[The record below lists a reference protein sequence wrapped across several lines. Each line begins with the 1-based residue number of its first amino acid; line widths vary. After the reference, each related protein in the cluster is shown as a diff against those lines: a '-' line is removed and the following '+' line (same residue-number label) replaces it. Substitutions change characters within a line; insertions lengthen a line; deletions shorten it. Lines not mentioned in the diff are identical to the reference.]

1 MQPASP
7 YPLTQRLAHVLA
19 ARLAPGADL
28 DQQALAAVSRALL
41 DTIGVMVA
49 GCAEA
54 PVARLAPVLTAADG
68 PSMAREAAMLLGT
81 AAHALDF
88 DDVAFGGH
96 VSAVLV
102 PALLAASLARPV
114 SGADFA
120 RAYVAG
126 YEVWSEL
133 ATRDRDMYHRR
144 GFHPTPVLGAVAA
157 AGAVAV
163 LLGLDRARIAAAL
176 GLGAS
181 MAAGLVVNFGSMA
194 KPFHAGRAAE
204 AGLLAAQLAQG
215 GMGASDDAL
224 EGAKGFLACFTPQG
238 AVDRDRALN
247 CEETPGWMLARR
259 QPSVKRYPVCY
270 AAHRAV
276 DAAVALS
283 TRLPAQAGLRVEVT
297 TSDRHSTTLR
307 FHDPATVSE
316 ARFSL
321 EFCVAT
327 ALLRGRLGLAELGDA
342 GLAAPEVRAL
352 MPQISR
358 RIADHRDPAL
368 DGYALFDRVE
378 LFDASG
384 ASLAAQDVRRP
395 RGHADN
401 PADFAD
407 LLAKFHDCVARGGLP
422 EGWAARIAGLCE
434 APAGIETMAPLAAD
448 LLGVARGMPGR
459 R

>member
-1 MQPASP
+1 MQPATP

-19 ARLAPGADL
+19 TRLPPGADL
-28 DQQALAAVSRALL
+28 DEPSLAAVSRAML

-54 PVARLAPVLTAADG
+54 PVITLAPALTATAG
-68 PSMAREAAMLLGT
+68 PSMAREAAVLLGT

-88 DDVAFGGH
+88 DDVGFGGH

-102 PALLAASLARPV
+102 PALLAASLTRSV

-133 ATRDRDMYHRR
+133 ATRDRDMYHLR
-144 GFHPTPVLGAVAA
+144 GFHPTSVLGAVAA

-163 LLGLDRARIAAAL
+163 LLGLDQARIAAAL

-181 MAAGLVVNFGSMA
+181 MASGLVVNFGSMA

-204 AGLLAAQLAQG
+204 AGLLAAQLAQS
-215 GMGASDDAL
+215 GMTASDNAL
-224 EGAKGFLACFTPQG
+224 EGAKGFLACYTPQG
-238 AVDRDRALN
+238 ALDLDRPLN
-247 CEETPGWMLARR
+247 CEATPGWMLARR
-259 QPSVKRYPVCY
+259 QPSMKRYPVCY

-283 TRLPAQAGLRVEVT
+283 AVLRAQPPARIEVT
-297 TSDRHSTTLR
+297 TSDRHATTLR
-307 FHDPATVSE
+307 FRDPATVSE

-327 ALLRGRLGLAELGDA
+327 ALMRGHLGLAELSAA
-342 GLAAPEVRAL
+342 GLAAPDVRAL
-352 MPQISR
+352 MPRISR
-358 RIADHRDPAL
+358 RIADHRDPQL

-378 LFDASG
+378 LFDG
-384 ASLAAQDVRRP
+384 AGALLATQAITRP

-407 LLAKFHDCVARGGLP
+407 LLAKFHDCVAVGGLS
-422 EGWAARIAGLCE
+422 ESWAARVAALCE
-434 APAGIETMAPLAAD
+434 APACIDTIVPLAAD
-448 LLGVARGMPGR
+448 LLGAARGVPEAR
-459 R
+459 

>member
-1 MQPASP
+1 MQSATP
-7 YPLTQRLAHVLA
+7 YPLTQKLAQALATRLP
-19 ARLAPGADL
+19 PGADL
-28 DQQALAAVSRALL
+28 DEPSLAAVSRAML

-54 PVARLAPVLTAADG
+54 PVTTLAPVLTVTEG

-88 DDVAFGGH
+88 DDVGFGGH

-102 PALLAASLARPV
+102 PALLAASLTRPV

-133 ATRDRDMYHRR
+133 ATRDRDMYHLR
-144 GFHPTPVLGAVAA
+144 GFHPTSVLGAVAA

-163 LLGLDRARIAAAL
+163 LLGLDQARIAAAL

-181 MAAGLVVNFGSMA
+181 MASGLVVNFGSMA
-194 KPFHAGRAAE
+194 KPFHAGRAAD
-204 AGLLAAQLAQG
+204 AGLLAAQLAQS
-215 GMGASDDAL
+215 GMNASDNAL
-224 EGAKGFLACFTPQG
+224 EGAKGFLACYTPQG
-238 AVDRDRALN
+238 ALDLDRPLN

-259 QPSVKRYPVCY
+259 PPSMKRYPVCY

-276 DAAVALS
+276 DAAMALS
-283 TRLPAQAGLRVEVT
+283 ALSLQSPARIEVT
-297 TSDRHSTTLR
+297 TSDRHATTLR
-307 FHDPATVSE
+307 FRDPATVSE

-327 ALLRGRLGLAELGDA
+327 ALMRGHLGLAELSAA
-342 GLAAPEVRAL
+342 GLAAPDVRAL
-352 MPQISR
+352 MPRISR
-358 RIADHRDPAL
+358 RIADHRDPQL

-378 LFDASG
+378 LFDAAG
-384 ASLAAQDVRRP
+384 ASVAAQDIRRP

-407 LLAKFHDCVARGGLP
+407 LLAKFHDCVAMGGLS
-422 EGWAARIAGLCE
+422 ESWAARVAGLCK
-434 APAGIETMAPLAAD
+434 APAGIDAIAPLAAD
-448 LLGVARGMPGR
+448 LLGAARGVPEAR
-459 R
+459 